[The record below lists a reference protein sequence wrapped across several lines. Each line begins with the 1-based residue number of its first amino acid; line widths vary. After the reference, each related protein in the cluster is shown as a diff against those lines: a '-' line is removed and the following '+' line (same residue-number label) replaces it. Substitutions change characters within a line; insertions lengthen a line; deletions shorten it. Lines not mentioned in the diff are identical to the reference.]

1 MVEPGLPAHQR
12 HVNSIF
18 ITGFSMDDVLIMI
31 FELPY
36 YLKTARLEITYLL
49 QKELLRI

>member
-18 ITGFSMDDVLIMI
+18 ITGFSMDDVSITI
-31 FELPY
+31 FVTILFEQC
-36 YLKTARLEITYLL
+36 KTGDYLL
-49 QKELLRI
+49 HKEL